1 MRKRARKRKRKRN
14 REKQAHAHANVDVQI
29 MCLASAGTDAQTFA
43 VLTET
48 MVIPLVKIG
57 AKSVT
62 RLAIAV
68 AVPRAE
74 ADIGV
79 SKVQMQRSPCTIL
92 NRNKRRNRIRNNT
105 IKPSV

>member
-1 MRKRARKRKRKRN
+1 MLRVVF
-14 REKQAHAHANVDVQI
+14 HANVDVQI
-29 MCLASAGTDAQTFA
+29 MCLALTGTDAQTVA

-48 MVIPLVKIG
+48 MVTPLVKIG

-79 SKVQMQRSPCTIL
+79 SKVQIQRSPCTIL
-92 NRNKRRNRIRNNT
+92 NFEGEPK
-105 IKPSV
+105 